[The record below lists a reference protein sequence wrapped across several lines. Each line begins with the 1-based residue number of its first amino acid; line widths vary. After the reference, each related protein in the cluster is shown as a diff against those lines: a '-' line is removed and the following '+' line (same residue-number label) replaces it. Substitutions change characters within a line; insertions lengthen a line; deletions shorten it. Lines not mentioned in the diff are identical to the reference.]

1 MMDQD
6 GMISSSD
13 KTQGKCDFIHD
24 DDDGGNWYKQ
34 DMVAWLARYEQLEQ
48 ENQNVEPKLGNDV
61 DGVMNVELT
70 HQKGVGI
77 TKVEPYEGVALNP
90 YNEALQNMTLSDL
103 NKSRKTIMVNPNSLM
118 PTTDE
123 QQQQSNPDTYV
134 LQRNAVGMNIPWL
147 KATVSKSVS
156 NNLHGNTPSNHWTIK
171 NISQIQNVPECRK
184 LGTKCC
190 CPDANTKIVFRNKSK
205 LQYVWDYNVHNEP
218 SDAVKEVLVD
228 QYMVRITCI
237 INSYEPKTAELLK
250 HKAVLLGH
258 NKQKNSSSWLL
269 GGGQKNQ
276 ISSSVPAKN
285 VTYCTYRGKRGTTHH
300 QVPKLWS
307 PQPFPPMPQG
317 TRKKGGIFKS

>member
-1 MMDQD
+1 MYQD
-6 GMISSSD
+6 GSMISRSD
-13 KTQGKCDFIHD
+13 KSQAKYDFIHD
-24 DDDGGNWYKQ
+24 DVGNWYKQ

-48 ENQNVEPKLGNDV
+48 ENQKAEPKLGNDV
-61 DGVMNVELT
+61 MNLEFA
-70 HQKGVGI
+70 HQNGVGV
-77 TKVEPYEGVALNP
+77 TKVEPNEGVPLHP

-103 NKSRKTIMVNPNSLM
+103 HKSRKTLMVNPNSLM

-147 KATVSKSVS
+147 KATVAKSVS
-156 NNLHGNTPSNHWTIK
+156 NTPSNHWTIK
-171 NISQIQNVPECRK
+171 NISQIQDVPECRK
-184 LGTKCC
+184 FGTKCC

-250 HKAVLLGH
+250 HKALLLGH
-258 NKQKNSSSWLL
+258 HSNKQKKSSSWLL
-269 GGGQKNQ
+269 GGGQKKAAIIKCASQ
-276 ISSSVPAKN
+276 K
-285 VTYCTYRGKRGTTHH
+285 CDLLR
-300 QVPKLWS
+300 L
-307 PQPFPPMPQG
+307 
-317 TRKKGGIFKS
+317 